1 MWSCAW
7 PADGRIFELQVGLF
21 SLALSLSRARSL
33 SLALALSLSL
43 ARSLSLSLSRSRALS
58 LSLARALS
66 LSLCLSRSLS
76 LSGRRED
83 RRTCISP
90 LTVHSQEY
98 TASPEAEFSP
108 DGVFILALN
117 PCSFAKVLAKCNEDL
132 RMRLLEMYHWWY
144 MTISRSVSSRTA
156 AWWNRRFS
164 HHLHNGINQT
174 LFCALYS
181 RTFLR

>member
-1 MWSCAW
+1 MAGFLSC
-7 PADGRIFELQVGLF
+7 RLVC
-21 SLALSLSRARSL
+21 SLS
-33 SLALALSLSL
+33 LSLSL
-43 ARSLSLSLSRSRALS
+43 ARALSLSLSLSLSLALSLSLSLSRALS
-58 LSLARALS
+58 LALARALS

-132 RMRLLEMYHWWY
+132 RMRLLEM
-144 MTISRSVSSRTA
+144 
-156 AWWNRRFS
+156 
-164 HHLHNGINQT
+164 
-174 LFCALYS
+174 
-181 RTFLR
+181 

>member
-1 MWSCAW
+1 MAGFLSCRW
-7 PADGRIFELQVGLF
+7 VC
-21 SLALSLSRARSL
+21 S
-33 SLALALSLSL
+33 LSLSL
-43 ARSLSLSLSRSRALS
+43 SLSLSFSLSLSLSRSRSLSLSLS
-58 LSLARALS
+58 LSLA
-66 LSLCLSRSLS
+66 LS

-108 DGVFILALN
+108 EGVFILALN
-117 PCSFAKVLAKCNEDL
+117 PCSFAKVLAKCSEDL
-132 RMRLLEMYHWWY
+132 RMRLLEMYHWCA
-144 MTISRSVSSRTA
+144 SRSVSSRTA

-174 LFCALYS
+174 LFCVLHS